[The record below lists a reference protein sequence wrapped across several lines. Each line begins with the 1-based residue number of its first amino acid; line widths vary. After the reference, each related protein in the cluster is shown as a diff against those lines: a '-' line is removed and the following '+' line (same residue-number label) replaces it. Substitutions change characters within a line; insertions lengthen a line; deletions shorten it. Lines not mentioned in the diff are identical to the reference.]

1 MAGVREIKGRIRSVK
16 NIQQITKAMKMVAAA
31 RIKKV
36 ENRMKAARPYAN
48 KMREVVTQLAGQL
61 EDVSHPL
68 LTRREVTRR
77 VGVVVVTADKGLCG
91 SYNNNVLKV
100 AFAHVKSLP
109 AAPLLVTVGG
119 KGHRFFTKRKA
130 DIAREM
136 NGWMPEFSTARELAA
151 LVTDL
156 FVSGQVDEIH
166 CVTTQV
172 KSALSQEA
180 VVQKILPLASS
191 ESSGSPQGMIYEP
204 GPEESLGIILPR
216 YLDTIFFQ
224 ILLEA
229 RTAELGARLRAMS
242 NATDNANKL
251 VGDLTL
257 EFFRARQSAITNEI
271 LEVASGAEALHK

>member
-36 ENRMKAARPYAN
+36 ENRMKAARPYAT
-48 KMREVVTQLAGQL
+48 KMREVVAQLASQAQ
-61 EDVSHPL
+61 EVVHPL
-68 LTRREVTRR
+68 LVSRPETRR
-77 VGVVVVTADKGLCG
+77 VAVVVVTADKGLCG
-91 SYNNNVLKV
+91 SYNNAVLKA
-100 AFAHVKSLP
+100 AFSHVRSLP

-119 KGHRFFTKRKA
+119 KGHRFFVKRKGE
-130 DIAREM
+130 IVREYL
-136 NGWMPEFSTARELAA
+136 NWLPEMVTAKDLAA
-151 LVTDL
+151 LATEL
-156 FVSGQVDEIH
+156 FVSEKVDEVH
-166 CVTTQV
+166 CVTTQMR
-172 KSALSQEA
+172 SALVQEA
-180 VVQKILPLASS
+180 VVIKILPLASTS
-191 ESSGSPQGMIYEP
+191 QEAGPMDVIYEP
-204 GPEESLGIILPR
+204 GPEEALSIILPR

-229 RTAELGARLRAMS
+229 RTAELSARLRAMS

-271 LEVASGAEALHK
+271 LEVVSGSEALRA